1 MECYNLGWFEG
12 LKDKKMRQMIWLILT
27 VFIAVAVFTGCR
39 KSSNENTDDIDGGV
53 INDTSYDAPKEIES
67 TEIEFFYCEFS
78 TLTMMNEETFLE
90 NKVYELKAS
99 LQEGTV
105 QGSYQAYAGGEGVE
119 KTFEAEPE
127 FMNALQKIVKN
138 HNLVQ
143 HNGLSYRVSGL
154 PDQFGAVLEVEYESG
169 ERIYASHNQDNF
181 LSIAAMEALE
191 ELFRGR
197 FETADAM
204 FENGE
209 FPNVLDI
216 TVSKQFFMENIN
228 GRYVALEYPV
238 IELGYEAPDGRWLN
252 TDGYPALE
260 EALSIYNKEEWDFH
274 EGSRSTLRNA
284 AKTIE
289 GDDEAYRELYTYTD
303 AYVTRNDT
311 KVLSF
316 YTFTRHFEG
325 WVRELYD
332 WETRNFDVATG
343 KSLGFE
349 DVFSDLDEMSEIIAA
364 EVKAAYPEQQFS
376 DDIEKLI
383 TAGMLENKGI
393 LFSLSYDC
401 VHIFVENQYLSN
413 ENIKGQHIV
422 LTYSAY
428 PEIVK
433 EAYRASAKNWMIK
446 LDFSMEIP
454 LIQDLQSQMDWK
466 YTPDCY
472 LMCMEDRYYIYLRV
486 PTGDVSLRT
495 FIYEVTEDGTV
506 FLGEVEGAMHEEV
519 NFNPK
524 SIRMYEGIDF
534 DKWEPGEEI
543 PFGVYSVG
551 AAGYP
556 VRLENFDM
564 K

>member
-1 MECYNLGWFEG
+1 MEYYNLGWFEG

-27 VFIAVAVFTGCR
+27 VLIAVAIFTGCR

-53 INDTSYDAPKEIES
+53 RIDTSYDAPKEIES

-78 TLTMMNEETFLE
+78 ALTMMNEETFLE

-99 LQEGTV
+99 LREGTV

-154 PDQFGAVLEVEYESG
+154 PDQFGAVLEIEYESG

-191 ELFRGR
+191 ELFRGQ

-216 TVSKQFFMENIN
+216 TVSKQFLMENIN

-238 IELGYEAPDGRWLN
+238 LELGYEAPDGRWLN

-303 AYVTRNDT
+303 VYVTRNDT

-343 KSLGFE
+343 KNLRFE

-383 TAGMLENKGI
+383 ATGMLENKGI
-393 LFSLSYDC
+393 LFALSYDC
-401 VHIFVENQYLSN
+401 VHIFAENQYLSN

-433 EAYRASAKNWMIK
+433 EAYRASAKKWMIK
-446 LDFSMEIP
+446 LDFSIEIP

-472 LMCMEDRYYIYLRV
+472 LMCMEERYYIYLRV

-506 FLGEVEGAMHEEV
+506 FLGEAEGAMHEEV
-519 NFNPK
+519 NFNPEC
-524 SIRMYEGIDF
+524 ILMYEGVDF

-551 AAGYP
+551 EAGYP